1 MSLPEAIE
9 LKQQLAQLLDQGF
22 IKPNVSPWSAPVLF
36 NHKKDVTL
44 CLCIDYGGKNQS
56 TIKNKY
62 PIPRIDELL
71 D

>member
-1 MSLPEAIE
+1 MSLPKAIE
-9 LKQQLAQLLDQGF
+9 LKEQLKQLIDQGF
-22 IKPNVSPWSAPVLF
+22 IKPSVSPWSAPILF
-36 NHKKDVTL
+36 NRKKDGTL
-44 CLCIDYGGKNQS
+44 CLWVDYRGLNQC